1 MTEGTNAFLG
11 LAVPLNGNFEV
22 VSDSATLDILT
33 LTHAA
38 SGTGDFIVCQT
49 SAGTETFVVEDG
61 GAVTVGGGGVTVT
74 SGGLTVTA
82 GGLTVSG
89 GDITASAGDVVVGD
103 GYYLRFSSSPLQ
115 TTKITTGLT
124 DGDFFPMTQTSIYYL
139 GFKGAGS
146 GLWTLALSNN

>member
-1 MTEGTNAFLG
+1 MAEGNNAFLG

-22 VSDSATLDILT
+22 VSDSTTLDILT
-33 LTHAA
+33 LTQVGG
-38 SGTGDFIVCQT
+38 GTGDFIVCQT
-49 SAGTETFVVEDG
+49 SDGSEVFIVEDG

-103 GYYLRFSSSPLQ
+103 GYYLRFSSQPLL
-115 TTKITTGLT
+115 TTKVTTGLT
-124 DGDFFPMTQTSIYYL
+124 AGDFFPMTQTSIYYL
-139 GFKGAGS
+139 GFKGATS